1 VTYVQAKRMRRDRM
15 RKQRRV
21 ARFRLVLLSVLGLIV
36 GAFIVGGLVLNAE
49 IKKIVRE
56 TATLNVATLGQ
67 NTAIYDRFGHRLGIV
82 AGEQNRTL
90 VTSSQIPPV
99 LNQATIA
106 IEDKRFYQHH
116 GIDYVRLA
124 GAAYHD
130 IVGGGGL
137 QGA

>member
-1 VTYVQAKRMRRDRM
+1 MRRDRM

-67 NTAIYDRFGHRLGIV
+67 NTAIYARFGHRLGIV
-82 AGEQNRTL
+82 AGEQNRPL

-106 IEDKRFYQHH
+106 IED
-116 GIDYVRLA
+116 
-124 GAAYHD
+124 
-130 IVGGGGL
+130 
-137 QGA
+137 